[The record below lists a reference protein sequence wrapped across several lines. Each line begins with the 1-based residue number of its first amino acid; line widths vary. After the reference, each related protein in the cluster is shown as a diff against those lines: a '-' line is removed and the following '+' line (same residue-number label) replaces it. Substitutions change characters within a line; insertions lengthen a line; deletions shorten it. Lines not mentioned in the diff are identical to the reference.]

1 MTKQKY
7 TSFSKIYDSFYSKI
21 TDDMYL
27 ELNEAET
34 AAMARELLLSAVHKF
49 EFPRQPLIYKV
60 KHHMERDAW
69 GNTYMEGA
77 FKGRLIPE
85 EINILATYMVVEW
98 LGQQLATIENTRM
111 KYSGSDFKFTSQA
124 NHMQKILLL
133 KKDYEREGFH
143 LQRLYKRRVRDKNG
157 VFHSTLSKIMEPDN
171 TNWEIGDG
179 WPVDEHDHPGPCP
192 PPGPPRDVADGLEW
206 HVVTDD
212 DWDDDDDID
221 EDDWD
226 NDGTFV
232 CVDDD
237 WDEDIPESE
246 RTPDCHCHPHHNR
259 ITGIKWFGRKDC
271 DCHEGYIV
279 SDMGWNPKEPRP
291 RTPEEEFNDW

>member
-1 MTKQKY
+1 MGTKKY

-49 EFPRQPLIYKV
+49 EFPRQPLIYKLN
-60 KHHMERDAW
+60 HHKERDAC
-69 GNTYMEGA
+69 GNVYMEGA

-143 LQRLYKRRVRDKNG
+143 LQRLYKRRVRDTNG
-157 VFHSTLSKIMEPDN
+157 VFHSTFSKIMEPEN
-171 TNWEIGDG
+171 NNWCIGDG
-179 WPVDEHDHPGPCP
+179 WPVDDDDCDCKKPKI
-192 PPGPPRDVADGLEW
+192 ADGIKWYPTDPNSWETEPEW
-206 HVVTDD
+206 VDVDAEFEDEDEDGCGCGHHHHEYIAQGLH
-212 DWDDDDDID
+212 WNPEQHYHEEDDDDD
-221 EDDWD
+221 W
-226 NDGTFV
+226 
-232 CVDDD
+232 
-237 WDEDIPESE
+237 
-246 RTPDCHCHPHHNR
+246 
-259 ITGIKWFGRKDC
+259 
-271 DCHEGYIV
+271 
-279 SDMGWNPKEPRP
+279 
-291 RTPEEEFNDW
+291 

>member
-1 MTKQKY
+1 MGTKKY

-49 EFPRQPLIYKV
+49 EFPRQPLIYKLN
-60 KHHMERDAW
+60 HHKEKDAC
-69 GNTYMEGA
+69 GNVYMEGA

-85 EINILATYMVVEW
+85 ERNILATYMVVEW

-143 LQRLYKRRVRDKNG
+143 LQRLYKRRVRDTNG
-157 VFHSTLSKIMEPDN
+157 VFHSTFSKIMEPEN
-171 TNWEIGDG
+171 NNWCIGDG
-179 WPVDEHDHPGPCP
+179 WPVDDDDCDCKHKIADGIKWYSTDPNSWETDDDIEWVDCDEEFDDDDCGCGHN
-192 PPGPPRDVADGLEW
+192 RIADGLKW
-206 HVVTDD
+206 NPGRHHK
-212 DWDDDDDID
+212 D
-221 EDDWD
+221 EDDW
-226 NDGTFV
+226 
-232 CVDDD
+232 
-237 WDEDIPESE
+237 
-246 RTPDCHCHPHHNR
+246 
-259 ITGIKWFGRKDC
+259 
-271 DCHEGYIV
+271 
-279 SDMGWNPKEPRP
+279 
-291 RTPEEEFNDW
+291 